1 MSSSPMVT
9 KRLKKYEYF
18 APATLSE
25 AVSLLVHYDGK
36 AIVLAGGTDILPMM
50 KLRVLTPKCIVNL
63 KRIDGLDYIREEER
77 EIKIGAL
84 TTIAEIMASDLIKL
98 KCRSLFEAATVFATP
113 QVRNMA
119 TIGGNICRSSPCADT
134 VTPLI
139 SFDAELKLVGVKGER
154 KVVLEEIF
162 GGAGKNVIDREILTE
177 IVVPLPR
184 EKCGAAF
191 AKLTRNSADLAKINC
206 AIKITMI
213 GQHCEDI
220 RIVFGAV
227 ADRPVRV
234 KKAEIAIRGKDI
246 KDGVFEEAARRAV
259 EDIAPITDVRSTAEY
274 RKQVSQV
281 LVKRLM
287 KVAFDRSA
295 G

>member
-9 KRLKKYEYF
+9 KRLREYEYF
-18 APATLSE
+18 SPTTLSE
-25 AVSLLVHYDGK
+25 AVLLLEHYDGK
-36 AIVLAGGTDILPMM
+36 AIVLAGGTEILPMM
-50 KLRVLTPKCIVNL
+50 KLRELTPKCIVNL
-63 KRIDGLDYIREEER
+63 KRIVGLDYIREEEG
-77 EIKIGAL
+77 ELKIGAL
-84 TTIAEIMASDLIKL
+84 TTISNIKASDFIKR
-98 KCRSLFEAATVFATP
+98 KCRSLFEAATIFATP

-139 SFDAELKLVGVKGER
+139 SFDAELKLVGAKGER
-154 KVVLEEIF
+154 KVLLEEVF
-162 GGAGKNVIDREILTE
+162 VGAGKNVLDREILTE
-177 IVVPLPR
+177 IVVPLRR

-191 AKLTRNSADLAKINC
+191 AKLARNSVDLAKVNC
-206 AIKITMI
+206 AIRITMI
-213 GQHCEDI
+213 GNLCEDI
-220 RIVFGAV
+220 RIVLGAV

-234 KKAEIAIRGKDI
+234 KEAEIVVRGKAI
-246 KDGVFEEAARRAV
+246 KDEVFEEAARRAV
-259 EDIAPITDVRSTAEY
+259 EDIAPITDARSTAKY

-287 KVAFDRSA
+287 KEAFDRSA